1 MLLRLVLQIIGNGS
15 KERTRTFQAALYIAL
30 TKIANE
36 GNDIKST
43 ALTRQL
49 KLSGQQGLDE
59 TFTHLPVGI
68 GQPVHLE
75 LGIISLDRQVT
86 TLI

>member
-1 MLLRLVLQIIGNGS
+1 MLLHLVPPNHWEWKQRKNAYVQ
-15 KERTRTFQAALYIAL
+15 RAALYISL

-49 KLSGQQGLDE
+49 KVSGQQGLDE
-59 TFTHLPVGI
+59 TSRTFSRWDSPAGT
-68 GQPVHLE
+68 LE
-75 LGIISLDRQVT
+75 LGDHCIHL
-86 TLI
+86 

>member
-1 MLLRLVLQIIGNGS
+1 MLLRFVLHIIGNGS
-15 KERTRTFQAALYIAL
+15 TERTRTFQAALYISL

-49 KLSGQQGLDE
+49 KVSGQQGLDE

>member
-15 KERTRTFQAALYIAL
+15 KERTRTFQAALYISL

-49 KLSGQQGLDE
+49 KVSGQQGLDE
-59 TFTHLPVGI
+59 TFKLVLKTTA
-68 GQPVHLE
+68 QPVHLE

>member
-15 KERTRTFQAALYIAL
+15 KERTRTFQAALYISL

-43 ALTRQL
+43 PAY
-49 KLSGQQGLDE
+49 
-59 TFTHLPVGI
+59 
-68 GQPVHLE
+68 
-75 LGIISLDRQVT
+75 
-86 TLI
+86 

>member
-15 KERTRTFQAALYIAL
+15 KERTRTFQATLYISL

-49 KLSGQQGLDE
+49 KVSGQQGLDE

>member
-15 KERTRTFQAALYIAL
+15 KEERVRSKQLSISPFI
-30 TKIANE
+30 KIANE

-49 KLSGQQGLDE
+49 HVSGQQGLDE

-75 LGIISLDRQVT
+75 TRSYPLMVR
-86 TLI
+86 